1 MADPA
6 FSVEAA
12 TRAYLAMVNGAAR
25 AKSDAYFEG
34 GYWLILWSF
43 VVTAAIVWLLMRSG
57 WAAKLSAR
65 TRAMAGNRPWLHS
78 MLAAFA
84 LIGLISVLQ
93 FPWDA
98 YDTYFR
104 EHQYGMSNQSFGQW
118 FGDWAKNAVISLII
132 FTLLAAGMLRLI
144 RATPKSW
151 WAWGAVVTAGFMAFF
166 VAVAPIFV
174 EPLFNTYKP
183 MAESPL
189 RDQILAMARAN
200 GVPAHDVLVVDAS
213 RQTKRISANV
223 AGLGSTMR
231 VALNDNLLNQ
241 ATPAQVRSVMG
252 HELGHYVLNHIWSMI
267 IYFALIILGGYLA
280 INHFVPALL
289 RRYPDWGVSSLAD
302 PGALP
307 VAILVIS
314 AYFVVMTP
322 LVNTIIRVQEQEADQ
337 FGLNAA
343 RAPDGFAA
351 IAMKLSA
358 YRKLE
363 PGKWEEII
371 FYDHPSGRTR
381 VTTAMQWKAEHL
393 GEPGVE

>member
-1 MADPA
+1 MANPA

-12 TRAYLAMVNGAAR
+12 TQAYLATVSGVAR

-43 VVTAAIVWLLMRSG
+43 VVTAVIMIFLMRSG
-57 WAAKLSAR
+57 WAAKISAWAKR
-65 TRAMAGNRPWLHS
+65 VTGNRPWLHA
-78 MLAAFA
+78 MLAAFV
-84 LIGLISVLQ
+84 LIGIVALLQ
-93 FPWDA
+93 FPWDL
-98 YDTYFR
+98 YVTYFR
-104 EHQYGMSNQSFGQW
+104 EHQYGMSNQNFGQW
-118 FGDWAKNAVISLII
+118 LGDWVKNALISLIV
-132 FTLLAAGMLRLI
+132 FTLLASGMLRLI
-144 RATPKSW
+144 RATPKNW
-151 WAWGAVVTAGFMAFF
+151 WAWGAVVTAFFMAFF
-166 VAVAPIFV
+166 IAVAPVFV

-183 MAESPL
+183 MTASPL
-189 RDQILAMARAN
+189 RDQILSMARAN

-252 HELGHYVLNHIWSMI
+252 HELGHYVLNHIWSMV

-289 RRYPDWGVSSLAD
+289 RRNPKWGVQSLAD

-307 VAILVIS
+307 IAILVIS

-351 IAMKLSA
+351 TAMKLSA

-381 VTTAMQWKAEHL
+381 VETAMQWKAEHL